1 MSDHIKLTEKYLC
14 HWDKYQIFQMPRDNF
29 SLNKFQTPPKK
40 ESPKE
45 NLLSMEKMTI
55 LLPAN
60 YLKDLKI

>member
-45 NLLSMEKMTI
+45 NILSMEKMTI
-55 LLPAN
+55 LLP
-60 YLKDLKI
+60 